1 MKNADLLSRRAF
13 VRRLAGLGLTAGA
26 IGLGGLSPLPA
37 LAAKEHRWSVQETRL
52 LMGTIVTITA
62 ASADAPR
69 ARAAMA
75 AAFAEM
81 DRLIALFDRRKAST
95 ALAVLNDQGALAG
108 PPPELTA
115 VLRESA
121 RLAART
127 GNAFNPAVAPLVDLL
142 ARGRAAGSLPAFD
155 DQALAEALEQS
166 QPGPVAL
173 EGTHIRLG
181 RSDMRLTLDGI
192 AKGYIADAA
201 SRVLAA
207 QGAPDHIV
215 NAGGDIR
222 VSGLAADQR
231 PWRIGVQAPGVNGGI
246 LAETSLTGGG
256 IATSGNYEQAY
267 TADGS
272 RNHLLSGL
280 TGNSADIASVTVRA
294 DSAMRADALATAL
307 SLMPPVLALRH
318 VEKYTYAS
326 CLIVD
331 RQGRRYATGSWG

>member
-1 MKNADLLSRRAF
+1 MTNAALFSRRAF
-13 VRRLAGLGLTAGA
+13 VRRLAGFGLTAGA
-26 IGLGGLSPLPA
+26 LGLGGLLPLPA
-37 LAAKEHRWSVQETRL
+37 LAAKDHRKSVQETRL

-75 AAFAEM
+75 AAFAEL
-81 DRLIALFDRRKAST
+81 DRLIAIFDRRKAAA
-95 ALAVLNDQGALAG
+95 ALSVLNDQGSLADS
-108 PPPELTA
+108 PPELSA

-121 RLAART
+121 HLAART
-127 GNAFNPAVAPLVDLL
+127 GMAFNPAVAPLVDLL
-142 ARGRAAGSLPAFD
+142 ARGRAAGSLPSFD

-173 EGTHIRLG
+173 EGTRIRLG
-181 RSDMRLTLDGI
+181 RADMRLTLDGI

-231 PWRIGVQAPGVNGGI
+231 PWRIGVQAPGGNGI
-246 LAETSLTGGG
+246 LAETSMLGGG

-267 TADGS
+267 NSSGS

-294 DSAMRADALATAL
+294 ENAMRADALATAL
-307 SLMPPVLALRH
+307 SLMPPTLALRY
-318 VEKYTYAS
+318 VANNTAAS